1 MSGNI
6 LYVPAGNL
14 RNPIQTEYLVA
25 EGFVFHHIRHGEERV
40 ARQWSSEPCVI
51 LLEMEVFD
59 LEFIR
64 KAPQFRAVLDAY
76 RIPILALVGPSRLPL
91 SHEAIRHEA
100 EALDSGIDAYLQ
112 KPISFTRLV
121 ARLRVLLRRTPT
133 PYNPLF
139 SCQHA
144 HTVQR

>member
-6 LYVPAGNL
+6 LYVPARNL
-14 RNPIQTEYLVA
+14 RNPIQTEFLAA
-25 EGFVFHHIRHGEERV
+25 EGFVFYQIRHGEEKV
-40 ARQWSSEPCVI
+40 PEQWSSEPYVI
-51 LLEMEVFD
+51 LLEMEAFD
-59 LEFIR
+59 PEFIR
-64 KAPQFRAVLDAY
+64 NVPQFRAALGAY
-76 RIPILALVGPSRLPL
+76 RIPILALVGPTRLPL
-91 SHEAIRHEA
+91 PQEAIRQEA

-133 PYNPLF
+133 PSNPLY

-144 HTVQR
+144 PTIPR